1 MVPQRISPFI
11 LAAVVLITAQYD
23 VSSFSTNQ
31 SITLSSR
38 RYTQSITSTA
48 IQAAPSASEK
58 AAELRKKAED
68 AKRKAEELKKV
79 AEEKAEKA
87 MMAVNKA
94 KERNAAAAAASSAVA
109 SEPLKPTPPTPK
121 PAKTK
126 ASSSI
131 FPDASEGAI
140 IAINQETVEFTSG
153 VLGAALA
160 LAFGASP
167 VLAVVAAAAANYISK
182 KEDLGELNEFV
193 NGLSTASLNTFN
205 WFGKLDSKYTILGKL
220 TDTLDKSI
228 EQLKNSEGESA
239 ETIKKIE
246 ETVSKTTKQIQQL
259 ADELDVVEGGKQVLG
274 AVGDVLEAGIDK
286 AVDANEEYKLT
297 DRAAEAAKK
306 AVDKVK
312 K

>member
-1 MVPQRISPFI
+1 MVSHRISFS
-11 LAAVVLITAQYD
+11 AAVVLIAAQYSQD
-23 VSSFSTNQ
+23 VSSFSINP
-31 SITLSSR
+31 ITSTR

-48 IQAAPSASEK
+48 LQAEPSASEK

-94 KERNAAAAAASSAVA
+94 KERNGAAAAASSAVA

-121 PAKTK
+121 PVKTK

-246 ETVSKTTKQIQQL
+246 ETVSKTTKQIQTL